1 MSKICRWLDARC
13 RSFEQHPYLKTF
25 HCVLLILSLASL
37 VLLARSLIVNYD
49 GSIRCVWLQW
59 GFWSGILYG
68 CLTLWVISYN
78 LMKFID
84 VEATRAVGDLRIKL
98 HDEDNMEIH
107 KLLLAGDEER
117 DKIVESIRQNK
128 KRECRESGEMGERR
142 KSSSDDSTELA
153 KENSGQPAERECERP
168 KETKLDDAKLF
179 NYLGT
184 IELGSIMLQKRIIT
198 FDEFFNQFGYRV
210 QNIANSEEIMAH
222 VRSDTNKDYY
232 DNLLFVID
240 EFHRRKM
247 I

>member
-1 MSKICRWLDARC
+1 
-13 RSFEQHPYLKTF
+13 
-25 HCVLLILSLASL
+25 
-37 VLLARSLIVNYD
+37 
-49 GSIRCVWLQW
+49 
-59 GFWSGILYG
+59 
-68 CLTLWVISYN
+68 
-78 LMKFID
+78 
-84 VEATRAVGDLRIKL
+84 
-98 HDEDNMEIH
+98 
-107 KLLLAGDEER
+107 
-117 DKIVESIRQNK
+117 
-128 KRECRESGEMGERR
+128 MGERR